1 MILKTI
7 KIEVDIAVLVYARI
21 SEYDACMYMLMDKI
35 MMLSLARSFA
45 CLSCARS
52 AHEKIHSLHPYK
64 LVYTFNCLFVFI
76 QPSALVSNIGG
87 ALSLYL
93 GIAIIMAFEL
103 VELLW
108 DILTAFF
115 VYCAHSRPTKG

>member
-1 MILKTI
+1 
-7 KIEVDIAVLVYARI
+7 
-21 SEYDACMYMLMDKI
+21 
-35 MMLSLARSFA
+35 MMLCSDSRIT

-52 AHEKIHSLHPYK
+52 AHEKIHLLHPYK

-108 DILTAFF
+108 DILAALF